1 MIILKLLR
9 FPLLLQT
16 SIAIYQA
23 LSLIALHLNCFIV
36 SFYTDKTQVIQ
47 QSCTEW
53 SCIYKN
59 FTVPCEKCETVSF
72 PSSKRKYI
80 QVFPALSKVAAKLI

>member
-1 MIILKLLR
+1 M
-9 FPLLLQT
+9 
-16 SIAIYQA
+16 
-23 LSLIALHLNCFIV
+23 

-59 FTVPCEKCETVSF
+59 FTVPFEKSETVSF
-72 PSSKRKYI
+72 ASSKRKYI
-80 QVFPALSKVAAKLI
+80 QMFPALSKVAVKLICWHTLGSASSACCLLNLQQLFCNDF